1 MQTHFTIAT
10 FYQSNNFDLNLIAT
24 STLVFDSLNRCVVH
38 PAMASF
44 QNNTNRRFIVVI
56 IVLVCIANNQKA
68 QTWRNRPQAQHSATN
83 TAQLIVH
90 KSTRVNIDVTKFS
103 NDVGN
108 LIDRRTK
115 SVKRSHFAR
124 MKFGHRLFHAVVPEW
139 KDQYIDYKK
148 LKGIIGE
155 TATDALSLA
164 KAYDTVLRLTSVV
177 VDENVHLLQLASEQT
192 FFDQLEEEVARA
204 EAFYRQRLIEA
215 VQNFYLLVQV

>member
-1 MQTHFTIAT
+1 VYEGTSININIA
-10 FYQSNNFDLNLIAT
+10 
-24 STLVFDSLNRCVVH
+24 
-38 PAMASF
+38 
-44 QNNTNRRFIVVI
+44 
-56 IVLVCIANNQKA
+56 
-68 QTWRNRPQAQHSATN
+68 
-83 TAQLIVH
+83 
-90 KSTRVNIDVTKFS
+90 KFS
-103 NDVGN
+103 NNIGN
-108 LIDRRTK
+108 VIDRRTK
-115 SVKRSHFAR
+115 SVQSSHCER